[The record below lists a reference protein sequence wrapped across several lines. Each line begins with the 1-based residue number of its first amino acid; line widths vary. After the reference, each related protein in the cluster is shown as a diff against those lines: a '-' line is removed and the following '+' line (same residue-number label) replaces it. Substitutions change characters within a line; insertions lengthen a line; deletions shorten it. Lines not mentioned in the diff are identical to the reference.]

1 MNAPLR
7 VAIAD
12 DDSEARDYLT
22 EVLPRLGCEVVAVAS
37 SGHELL
43 EGCRAAS
50 PDLIITDVRMPDLDG
65 IEAAAE
71 VNRGGLIPVVL
82 ISAHHDQQILGQLGR
97 LPIMGYLVKPFTEG
111 HLKATLAV
119 AMVRFQ
125 QFQTLRQEA
134 DDLRQALEDRK
145 AIERAKGVL
154 MRRLGLDEVDAY
166 RRLRSTASS
175 RNLKLIEVAKQVI
188 AAETVLSEFDR
199 G

>member
-1 MNAPLR
+1 MNSSLR

-12 DDSEARDYLT
+12 DDKDTLDYLC
-22 EVLPRLGCEVVAVAS
+22 EVLPRLDCEVVAAGTT
-37 SGHELL
+37 GHALV

-65 IEAAAE
+65 LEAVAE
-71 VNRGGLIPVVL
+71 ACRERMVPVVL
-82 ISAHHDQQILGQLGR
+82 ISAHHDAQILGQLGR

-111 HLKATLAV
+111 HLKATLAL
-119 AMVRFQ
+119 ATVRFQ

-134 DDLRQALEDRK
+134 ADLRQALEDRK

-175 RNLKLIEVAKQVI
+175 KNLKLIEVARQVI
-188 AAETVLSEFDR
+188 AAETVLGEFDHL
-199 G
+199 